1 MFPGTFVFIVFVVV
15 VMLITMDVLNET
27 IAALLGATVILVFM
41 VQIWPIWTGEFLTYP
56 VFADLLVHWIDFRTI
71 IIILAVMVITEPVK
85 DSGFFQY
92 VSIKAVK
99 WSRGGPAILLAI
111 FCLLAFLLSAVLTQI
126 ATMVLLGSMTMI
138 VCESLDFNPTPYLIS
153 EALVSNAGA
162 VSTMISGIPNILIAG
177 ATGYDFNWFLMNM
190 LPIAFLLA
198 VVGVVICI
206 GFFRKTLRRPT
217 ERQIHQLMDLEEAT
231 VIPSRATFYRTAIL
245 LSAMIIGFI
254 VFSQYAYIIAI
265 IAAVAF
271 LVLGGHPDEVLKEV
285 EWSSILFFIG
295 LFVIVGSMEEFGVI
309 AALATQVILL
319 TGGNSISAHLV
330 ILWITGLTSGVVD
343 NIPIT
348 MALIPVVEGLTAI
361 GIPAGT
367 LWIALTLGAELGGC
381 LTPISS
387 TANLLAYRT
396 AARHK
401 RPISYRTFL
410 TIGFIITFV
419 FLGLS
424 TAYVLLRLFFLPLP

>member
-41 VQIWPIWTGEFLTYP
+41 VQIWPIWTGELLTYP
-56 VFADLLVHWIDFRTI
+56 VFADLLVHWVDFRTI

-177 ATGYDFNWFLMNM
+177 ATGYDFNWFLVNL

-198 VVGVVICI
+198 IVGVVICI

-217 ERQIHQLMDLEEAT
+217 ERQIHQLMDFEEAT
-231 VIPSRATFYRTAIL
+231 VIPSRPTFYRTAIL

-295 LFVIVGSMEEFGVI
+295 LFVIVGAMEEFGVI

-319 TGGNSISAHLV
+319 TGGNSVSAHLV

-401 RPISYRTFL
+401 RPIPYRTFL
-410 TIGFIITFV
+410 TIGVIITLV
-419 FLGLS
+419 FLGVS
-424 TAYVLLRLFFLPLP
+424 TAYVLLRLFFLPIP

>member
-56 VFADLLVHWIDFRTI
+56 VFADLLVHWVDFRTI

-177 ATGYDFNWFLMNM
+177 ATGYDFNWFLVNL

-198 VVGVVICI
+198 IVGVVICI

-217 ERQIHQLMDLEEAT
+217 ERQIHQLMDFEEAT
-231 VIPSRATFYRTAIL
+231 VIPSRPTFYRTAIL

-295 LFVIVGSMEEFGVI
+295 LFVIVGAMEEFGVI

-319 TGGNSISAHLV
+319 TGGNSVSAHLV

-401 RPISYRTFL
+401 RPIPYRTFL
-410 TIGFIITFV
+410 TIGVIITLV
-419 FLGLS
+419 FLGVS
-424 TAYVLLRLFFLPLP
+424 TAYVLLRLFFLPIP